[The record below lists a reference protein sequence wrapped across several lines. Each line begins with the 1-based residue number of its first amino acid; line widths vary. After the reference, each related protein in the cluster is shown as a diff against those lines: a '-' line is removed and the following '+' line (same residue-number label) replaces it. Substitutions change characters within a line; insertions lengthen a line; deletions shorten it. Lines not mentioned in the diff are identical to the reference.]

1 MKESEGVKMENKKEF
16 VVYITETLQRK
27 VIVKA
32 NNDSEALD
40 QVIDQY
46 NNGEIVLDYNDYLD
60 VEVNSKE
67 K

>member
-1 MKESEGVKMENKKEF
+1 MENKKEF
-16 VVYITETLQRK
+16 VVYITETLQRQ
-27 VIVKA
+27 VIVEA

-60 VEVNSKE
+60 VEFNSKE

>member
-1 MKESEGVKMENKKEF
+1 MENQKEYI
-16 VVYITETLQRK
+16 VYITETLQRK
-27 VIVKA
+27 VIVKT

-60 VEVNSKE
+60 VEFNSKE